1 MFAADK
7 LQTLDMNEFSQ
18 LANVNLF
25 LDNRLKAKFLY
36 WCGWKITDIAEVL
49 DEKERTIQAWKTRDE
64 WEKTKPENRVAQAIE
79 ARLITLIFKNKK
91 SSGDMKEVDLLMREL
106 ERLARIERYRD
117 TGKESDLNPN
127 IQNRNAVAKKQK
139 KPNTFTEQEV
149 EILITAFEENLYDY
163 QWDWYRAGNQ
173 RTRAILKSRQIGAT
187 YYFAREAFID
197 ALKTGRNQIFL
208 SASKAQA
215 HIFKTYIQQFAFEHT
230 GVELKGDPIIIGN
243 NQANL
248 TFLGTNARTAQG
260 HHGNFY
266 FDEFFWTYG
275 FNELNKVASGMAM
288 HKKWRKTYFSTPST
302 MAHQAY
308 AFWTGERYNKGRPKD
323 QRLNI
328 DVSHEALKRGRLCE
342 DKLWRQ
348 IVTILDAE
356 NGGCDLFDIDELRFE
371 YSAEEFANLLMC
383 QFIDDGA
390 SIFPLNMLQACMVDS
405 WEAWADDYKPFH
417 ARPLASR
424 PVWVGYDPAETGDSA
439 GLVVVTPPSVANGK
453 FRILERH
460 QFRGMDF
467 KAQAEQ
473 IRQITLR
480 YNVTYIGLD
489 TTGMGTGVAQLVRQF
504 FPALTTFSYSP
515 EVKTQLVLKT
525 LDVIRNGRLEFDAG
539 HTDIAQSLMSIK
551 KTLTA
556 SQRQMTFTAGRSEEI
571 GHADLAW
578 ALMHAVYNE
587 PLEGTTI
594 SNSSIL
600 EIYS

>member
-1 MFAADK
+1 
-7 LQTLDMNEFSQ
+7 MNEFSQ

-308 AFWTGERYNKGRPKD
+308 AFWTGERYNRGRPKD

-328 DVSHEALKRGRLCE
+328 DVSHDALKRGRYCE
-342 DKLWRQ
+342 DKIWRQ

-405 WEAWADDYKPFH
+405 WEAWSEDYKPFH
-417 ARPLASR
+417 IRPLASR

-439 GLVVVTPPSVANGK
+439 GLVVVAPPSVANGK

-473 IRQITLR
+473 ISQITLR

>member
-1 MFAADK
+1 
-7 LQTLDMNEFSQ
+7 MNEFSQ

-308 AFWTGERYNKGRPKD
+308 AFWTGERYNRGRPKD

-328 DVSHEALKRGRLCE
+328 DVSHEALKRGRYCE

-405 WEAWADDYKPFH
+405 WEAWAEDYKPCH
-417 ARPLASR
+417 IRPLASR

-439 GLVVVTPPSVANGK
+439 GLVVVAPPSVANGK

-467 KAQAEQ
+467 KSQAEQ

>member
-1 MFAADK
+1 
-7 LQTLDMNEFSQ
+7 MNEFSQ

-308 AFWTGERYNKGRPKD
+308 AFWTGERYNRGRPKD

-328 DVSHEALKRGRLCE
+328 DVSHDALKRGRYCE

-405 WEAWADDYKPFH
+405 WEAWSEDYKPFH
-417 ARPLASR
+417 IRPLASR

-439 GLVVVTPPSVANGK
+439 GLVVVAPPSVANGK

>member
-1 MFAADK
+1 
-7 LQTLDMNEFSQ
+7 MNEFSQ

-36 WCGWKITDIAEVL
+36 WCGWKITEIAEVL
-49 DEKERTIQAWKTRDE
+49 DEKERTVQAWKTRDD

-106 ERLARIERYRD
+106 EKLARIERYRD

-163 QWDWYRAGNQ
+163 QWDWYRAGDQ

-328 DVSHEALKRGRLCE
+328 DVSHDALKRGRYCE
-342 DKLWRQ
+342 DKIWRQ

-405 WEAWADDYKPFH
+405 WEAWSEDYKPFH
-417 ARPLASR
+417 IRPLASR

-439 GLVVVTPPSVANGK
+439 GLVVVAPPSVANGK

>member
-1 MFAADK
+1 
-7 LQTLDMNEFSQ
+7 MNEFSQ

-308 AFWTGERYNKGRPKD
+308 AFWTGERYNRGRPKD

-328 DVSHEALKRGRLCE
+328 DVSHDALKRGRYCE
-342 DKLWRQ
+342 DKIWRQ

-405 WEAWADDYKPFH
+405 WEAWSEDYKPFH
-417 ARPLASR
+417 IRPLASR

-439 GLVVVTPPSVANGK
+439 GLVVVAPPSVANGK